1 MRAHDFL
8 GGANFWCAP
17 FGRETMEERE
27 GFKVTLESLY
37 TKKIKEISYD
47 EEESYQE

>member
-1 MRAHDFL
+1 MRAQNGRVFKVCTFS
-8 GGANFWCAP
+8 NFS
-17 FGRETMEERE
+17 GMEEEE

-37 TKKIKEISYD
+37 SKKIKEISYD